1 MTEKGRRSILGIVLP
16 DGVIDAADRRAV
28 LGIYIFD
35 SMIGWLGKIIG
46 VASAN
51 IYKINSVSRLVIA
64 RINGK

>member
-16 DGVIDAADRRAV
+16 DGVIDSADRRAV

-35 SMIGWLGKIIG
+35 SMIGWLGKIISI
-46 VASAN
+46 ASAN
-51 IYKINSVSRLVIA
+51 IYKINGKTRSVIA